1 MDQSK
6 QFTITKKGS
15 NEIIARI
22 FRDDKDNWKAIVD
35 DEYEIKELDR
45 EIQSLKR
52 QFDRCTLYQF
62 VLILIML
69 LSMIINLSK

>member
-1 MDQSK
+1 MNQD
-6 QFTITKKGS
+6 KK
-15 NEIIARI
+15 I
-22 FRDDKDNWKAIVD
+22 KD
-35 DEYEIKELDR
+35 LDR

-52 QFDRCTLYQF
+52 QFDRCTFYQF